1 MKFDIIVIGSIVIGS
16 VPGGYVAAIR
26 AVQLGSK
33 LPSWSPS
40 TLAES
45 ASIGLYSDKGASACH
60 GNLEATQEEL
70 IHTVF
75 PHPTLSEMMHVDA
88 HGRAIHK

>member
-1 MKFDIIVIGSIVIGS
+1 
-16 VPGGYVAAIR
+16 
-26 AVQLGSK
+26 VQLGLK
-33 LPSWSPS
+33 
-40 TLAES
+40 A
-45 ASIGLYSDKGASACH
+45 AV
-60 GNLEATQEEL
+60 LEREPVGGICLNWALFRQRRFCVPNSERTQEEL